1 MKRFVEGIECWQS
14 TLVPECLEDW
24 ICEDN
29 PVRVLDAF
37 AEELDLAELKF
48 CGVEPRQPAALVPSP
63 RRYSGST
70 STAIS
75 IGFSR
80 ADGLSARAAQRR
92 GHVAHRSTLSLIT
105 KQLLISAKTMGLRSA
120 SLRPVRRALPT
131 DGPVDESE
139 RCDRIDGSKFK
150 AVKNRDKNY
159 TRAKMERSLA
169 RINRSVARYLSQ
181 LDTAD
186 LQEPLEALA
195 AKVAHL
201 NRSLPNSRASCRAG
215 KRSRRRCSPHLIS
228 SFL

>member
-92 GHVAHRSTLSLIT
+92 GHVAHRSTLS
-105 KQLLISAKTMGLRSA
+105 
-120 SLRPVRRALPT
+120 
-131 DGPVDESE
+131 
-139 RCDRIDGSKFK
+139 
-150 AVKNRDKNY
+150 
-159 TRAKMERSLA
+159 
-169 RINRSVARYLSQ
+169 
-181 LDTAD
+181 
-186 LQEPLEALA
+186 
-195 AKVAHL
+195 
-201 NRSLPNSRASCRAG
+201 
-215 KRSRRRCSPHLIS
+215 
-228 SFL
+228 